1 MTLHIIVTAKQV
13 MDPETPVSA
22 YRIDRENRRVDAD
35 PAKKIAPVINGFDE
49 NAVEAALQVKE
60 AVGDAKITVLS
71 AGPSFVMDV
80 MKKALS
86 MGSDEMV
93 LVQDPALDN
102 ISDSTITAKA
112 LSAAIKKIGE
122 YDLIIAGRQA
132 SDWDNAQVPQGIAEI
147 LGLPCITVTRKV
159 EIVEIKD
166 GQVVCERVTP
176 SGYEVVSAPLPAV
189 VTVSNE
195 LGAPRYPT
203 LRNIMA
209 AARKQPTTWSLADLG
224 LSAGDLASKVTMM
237 DLFIP
242 ESQSQCE
249 FIEGENEEDAGRKL
263 ALKLREA
270 KLI

>member
-1 MTLHIIVTAKQV
+1 MTLHIIATAKQV

-49 NAVEAALQVKE
+49 NGVEAALQVKE

-112 LSAAIKKIGE
+112 LSAAIKKIGDF
-122 YDLIIAGRQA
+122 DLIIAGRQA

-159 EIVEIKD
+159 EVKD
-166 GQVVCERVTP
+166 GQVVCERVIP
-176 SGYEVVSAPLPAV
+176 SGYEVISAPLPAV

-195 LGAPRYPT
+195 LGTPRYPT

-224 LSAGDLASKVTMM
+224 LSADDLASKVTML

-249 FIEGENEEDAGRKL
+249 FIEGEDEEDAGRKL

-270 KLI
+270 KMI